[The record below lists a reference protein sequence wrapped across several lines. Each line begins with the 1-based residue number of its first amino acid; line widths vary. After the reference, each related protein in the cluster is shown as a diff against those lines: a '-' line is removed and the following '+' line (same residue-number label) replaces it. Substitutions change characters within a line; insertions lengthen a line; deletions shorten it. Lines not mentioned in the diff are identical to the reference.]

1 MSVRITTLLGAGSTL
16 DLVRSDEVI
25 TPTSGKIHDAI
36 LELKSQT
43 LNLGM
48 YPVLKEI
55 HDKVVEVLR
64 TVGSEEFKKVFPVD
78 SLNFEELLHA
88 VEMCYA
94 YSSCWRNEYL
104 HPGAYPEF
112 GALIEPLEPIKKFQT
127 IDFYHAL
134 DKAIKRIM
142 EIVHAYDDDFVRHV
156 GDNCWFVDF
165 WRNHKGWDVFNLNYD
180 SVVEQSLDVYNDGF
194 VPIGENPEV
203 AHFAPDMYLNNP
215 QHLPTVSHLHGSIY
229 FSEYHIPEF
238 NYSHSHRDLYR
249 CLNYEVAERER
260 KVVQCSPQ
268 TQAKEQYLASP
279 IITGLHK
286 TDKITFA
293 PFNFYHA
300 NFANRICANNA
311 LLIVG
316 YSFGDLYLNQLLE
329 RITLIHGSKARVV
342 LIDYMPQYIHDYY
355 GIVRKISSNGH
366 YTEFVSRMIQ
376 HNPLVWAKPITG
388 ENEPPM
394 KFESWYK
401 PIRSKTGILMMF
413 ICGFKNAVTMHGE
426 EIMDFLNS

>member
-16 DLVRSDEVI
+16 DFVRSDEVI
-25 TPTSGKIHDAI
+25 TPTSGKILDAI
-36 LELKSQT
+36 LEQKSQT
-43 LNLGM
+43 LDFGM
-48 YPVLKEI
+48 YPILKEI
-55 HDKVVEVLR
+55 HDKVVEVSK
-64 TVGSEEFKKVFPVD
+64 TVGSKEFKRIFHVD
-78 SLNFEELLHA
+78 SLNFEELLHV
-88 VEMCYA
+88 VEMCYS
-94 YSSCWRNEYL
+94 YSNCWRNEYL
-104 HPGAYPEF
+104 HPSAFPEF
-112 GALIEPLEPIKKFQT
+112 GVLINPIEFVKKFQT
-127 IDFYHAL
+127 VDFYHAL
-134 DKAIKRIM
+134 DKAITRII
-142 EIVHAYDDDFVRHV
+142 EIVHAYDDDFIKHV
-156 GDNCWFVDF
+156 DENLWFVDF
-165 WRNHKGWDVFNLNYD
+165 WRNYQKWDIFNLNYD
-180 SVVEQSLDVYNDGF
+180 SVVEQSFDVFNDGF
-194 VPIGENPEV
+194 VPIGENPDV

-329 RITLIHGSKARVV
+329 RITLIHGSKTRVV
-342 LIDYMPQYIHDYY
+342 LIDYMPQYIHDYN
-355 GIVRKISSNGH
+355 GIVRNISSNDN
-366 YTEFVSRMIQ
+366 YKEFVSRMIQ

-388 ENEPPM
+388 EEPPM
-394 KFESWYK
+394 NFESWDR
-401 PIRSKTGILMMF
+401 PIRSKNGTLMMF
-413 ICGFKNAVTMHGE
+413 ICGFKNAVTMHKKE
-426 EIMDFLNS
+426 MMEFLNS